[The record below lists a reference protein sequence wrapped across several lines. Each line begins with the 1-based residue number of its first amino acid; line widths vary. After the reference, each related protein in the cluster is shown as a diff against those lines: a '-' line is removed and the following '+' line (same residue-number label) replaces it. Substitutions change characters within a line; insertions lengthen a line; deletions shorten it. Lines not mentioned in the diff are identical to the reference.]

1 MRLGLNNDLF
11 PLHYRQKYPITR
23 GIRVEIAAIIIIAL
37 LGTMSQMKVWK
48 IVKQKR
54 LDRVSEQKRKEHQ
67 RNISDEERGREIE
80 AGNRQDQP
88 LWEALHG
95 GKGKAKAKGEYL
107 DSGVGTDEPSS
118 TRKSSWGD
126 VRESDAEGMELHNMP
141 GSRNGSGD
149 KGRVTV
155 HVAQDD
161 FYEVS
166 LIGGQRTSMEGP
178 VLDSNFE
185 ASNPFALESS
195 SINARAKGKTQ
206 LIDPDLTLQPK
217 VVPPPFK
224 IPDLDSASDDDGSS
238 VEASAP
244 SEHLPYRGSKRLSG
258 SSMARKLSKRSR
270 NSYVAGNT
278 SEEVLMIPHI
288 EDDRASSIAATHDGV
303 SDHVDSDEILP
314 YSRSQTPFG
323 EKVLDD
329 ASLEALEAASHNKA
343 DTSSSSL
350 NAITQKSAS
359 VALPSSRPVSMAVED
374 LGEAA
379 SARSAPSEKSDRPAE
394 HARLSGN
401 LPVGGSKVVTAY
413 RTNEWAK
420 HLDAADAPEVD
431 QLKVNKRQFRDQPQQ
446 GEQAAHLDVR
456 ALQQTPLTA
465 EPAPIVNSPLRTSS
479 HPSLPSSK
487 PRSAAF
493 LSKNP
498 FSRHSKQQP
507 AQSQPILHPL
517 TIAKDIERNPSQSSL
532 ANVSR
537 TSSQTSL
544 NSVGSHT
551 ENYRPP
557 LPKFRASQSSIPPTN
572 RGFRS
577 SSTALATTPLV
588 DSPIE
593 EGVESSFPNTRFT
606 PHNTHLMS
614 QRDRIISSK
623 PSSTSLLRTSYSNVA
638 LDQHPAYR
646 SIEEDDNDNITL
658 AQRKSLLQQ
667 NPQAIHRSS
676 SGPISGAITPHY
688 PSGTSTPIGVANN
701 PYRSSSTPQPT
712 PTQPAMPTQRDSTI
726 SAWRSSLK
734 PDTSA
739 HYENQNMESRRA
751 DLLQEKQR
759 ESTSRLEGQI
769 KQGIRAS
776 VIDQGMRRGDMVDAH
791 KAVMRK
797 MQGEAKV

>member
-1 MRLGLNNDLF
+1 MVSGLNDNLF
-11 PLHYRQKYPITR
+11 PLHYHQKYPITR

-37 LGTMSQMKVWK
+37 LGIMSQMKVWK

-54 LDRVSEQKRKEHQ
+54 EDRVSEQKRKEHQ
-67 RNISDEERGREIE
+67 RKISDEERGRDVE

-95 GKGKAKAKGEYL
+95 GNGKVKAKGEYL

-126 VRESDAEGMELHNMP
+126 VQESDGEGMELQTMP
-141 GSRNGSGD
+141 EFRNGSGD

-155 HVAQDD
+155 HVAQED

-166 LIGGQRTSMEGP
+166 LVGGQRTSMERP
-178 VLDSNFE
+178 IMISNAE
-185 ASNPFALESS
+185 ASNAFDLETS
-195 SINARAKGKTQ
+195 SINARAKVRPRS
-206 LIDPDLTLQPK
+206 IDPELTLQPM
-217 VVPPPFK
+217 VVPPPFR
-224 IPDLDSASDDDGSS
+224 IPELDSASDDDGSS

-278 SEEVLMIPHI
+278 SEEVLMIPHVD
-288 EDDRASSIAATHDGV
+288 DDRASSIAATHDGA
-303 SDHVDSDEILP
+303 SDHGDSDEVLT
-314 YSRSQTPFG
+314 YSRSQSPVV
-323 EKVLDD
+323 EKGLDD
-329 ASLEALEAASHNKA
+329 ASLEALEAVSHNKM
-343 DTSSSSL
+343 DTASY
-350 NAITQKSAS
+350 ITSPTAHNPAS
-359 VALPSSRPVSMAVED
+359 VALPSSRPVSMAIEER
-374 LGEAA
+374 GKAM
-379 SARSAPSEKSDRPAE
+379 SATYTPSERSEERAE
-394 HARLSGN
+394 RARLSGN

-420 HLDAADAPEVD
+420 YLDGADAPEID
-431 QLKVNKRQFRDQPQQ
+431 QLKVNKRLPRDQPQQ
-446 GEQAAHLDVR
+446 GEQAVPLDVR

-465 EPAPIVNSPLRTSS
+465 EPAPISISPLQTSS
-479 HPSLPSSK
+479 HTSLPSSK
-487 PRSAAF
+487 PRSSTF

-498 FSRHSKQQP
+498 FSKHSKQQP
-507 AQSQPILHPL
+507 LQSQTAFHPL
-517 TIAKDIERNPSQSSL
+517 TIAKNTERNPSQGSL
-532 ANVSR
+532 ANISR

-544 NSVGSHT
+544 NSSGSHT

-557 LPKFRASQSSIPPTN
+557 LPKFRASQTSIPPTN

-577 SSTALATTPLV
+577 SSTPLATTPLV
-588 DSPIE
+588 ESPIE
-593 EGVESSFPNTRFT
+593 EGVETSFPNTFFT
-606 PHNTHLMS
+606 PNNAHLMS

-676 SGPISGAITPHY
+676 SGLISGATTPRY
-688 PSGTSTPIGVANN
+688 PSGTSTPIGIGNN
-701 PYRSSSTPQPT
+701 PYRSSSTPQPV
-712 PTQPAMPTQRDSTI
+712 PTQRDSTI

-739 HYENQNMESRRA
+739 HYENQAMETRRA
-751 DLLQEKQR
+751 DLMWEKQR

-769 KQGIRAS
+769 KQGVRAS
-776 VIDQGMRRGDMVDAH
+776 VIDQGMRRGDMMDAH
-791 KAVMRK
+791 KAAMRK

>member
-1 MRLGLNNDLF
+1 
-11 PLHYRQKYPITR
+11 
-23 GIRVEIAAIIIIAL
+23 
-37 LGTMSQMKVWK
+37 MSQMKVWK

-54 LDRVSEQKRKEHQ
+54 ADRISEQERKEHQ
-67 RNISDEERGREIE
+67 RRISDEERGREVE

-95 GKGKAKAKGEYL
+95 GNGKAKAKGDYL
-107 DSGVGTDEPSS
+107 DSGVGTDELSS

-126 VRESDAEGMELHNMP
+126 VPESAAEGMELQNLP
-141 GSRNGSGD
+141 GFRDGSGD

-166 LIGGQRTSMEGP
+166 LVGGQRTSMERP
-178 VLDSNFE
+178 IMVPKSE
-185 ASNPFALESS
+185 ATNPFTPETS
-195 SINARAKGKTQ
+195 SINARAKGSAQ
-206 LIDPDLTLQPK
+206 FIDPDLTLQPI
-217 VVPPPFK
+217 VVPPPFR
-224 IPDLDSASDDDGSS
+224 IPELDFASDDDGSS

-278 SEEVLMIPHI
+278 SEEVLIIPYI
-288 EDDRASSIAATHDGV
+288 DDDRASSIAATHDGV
-303 SDHVDSDEILP
+303 SDHGDSDEVLT
-314 YSRSQTPFG
+314 YSRSPTPVV
-323 EKVLDD
+323 EKGLDD
-329 ASLEALEAASHNKA
+329 ASLEALEAASHKKA
-343 DTSSSSL
+343 DARSY
-350 NAITQKSAS
+350 ITIPSAQNPAS
-359 VALPSSRPVSMAVED
+359 VALPNSRPVSMAIEEQ
-374 LGEAA
+374 GKAA
-379 SARSAPSEKSDRPAE
+379 SASYTPSERSDERTE
-394 HARLSGN
+394 RIHLSGN

-420 HLDAADAPEVD
+420 YLDGADAPEID
-431 QLKVNKRQFRDQPQQ
+431 QLKVNKRQPRDQPQQ
-446 GEQAAHLDVR
+446 GEQAAPLDVR

-465 EPAPIVNSPLRTSS
+465 EPAPVGTSSLRTSS
-479 HPSLPSSK
+479 HTSLPSSK
-487 PRSAAF
+487 PRSSNF

-507 AQSQPILHPL
+507 PQSQPALHPL
-517 TIAKDIERNPSQSSL
+517 TIAKKTERNPSQGSL
-532 ANVSR
+532 ANISR

-544 NSVGSHT
+544 NSSGSHT
-551 ENYRPP
+551 ENYGPP
-557 LPKFRASQSSIPPTN
+557 LPKFRASQTSIPPTN

-577 SSTALATTPLV
+577 SSTPLVTTPLV
-588 DSPIE
+588 ESPIE
-593 EGVESSFPNTRFT
+593 EGVETSFPKSSFTPN
-606 PHNTHLMS
+606 NAHLMS

-646 SIEEDDNDNITL
+646 GIEEDDDNDNITL

-676 SGPISGAITPHY
+676 SGLMSGAATPRY
-688 PSGTSTPIGVANN
+688 PSGTSTPIGVGNN
-701 PYRSSSTPQPT
+701 PYRSSSTPQPI
-712 PTQPAMPTQRDSTI
+712 PARPAVPNQRDSTI

-739 HYENQNMESRRA
+739 HYENQAMESRRA
-751 DLLQEKQR
+751 DLMWEKQR
-759 ESTSRLEGQI
+759 ESTSRMEGQI
-769 KQGIRAS
+769 KQGVRAS
-776 VIDQGMRRGDMVDAH
+776 VIDQGMRRGDMMDAH
-791 KAVMRK
+791 KAAMRK